1 MMSFHNRTF
10 LFAQL
15 AYMIIV
21 SCLPTLL
28 PGADAVTTPIAM
40 IGVWGI
46 VALTY
51 RSTSTRNIAGWWT
64 LLIATTLLATG
75 VTANIHYFTT
85 VSDGTTDNPV
95 LENPDARSA
104 FSNALYHS
112 DIKGGQPELPG
123 RQGYG
128 LMIAMLW
135 KLTGVTI
142 VSPIIL
148 NMLMIL
154 MSIIISGVISSRL
167 LHSSNSAQSGRIA
180 SIAMIMTAS
189 VCYYL
194 NSGTLLLKEA
204 GTCLAFALIGLGL
217 TTATSDKDN
226 HRYKLFALY
235 ALGIALLCILRHTH
249 ILFAIA
255 GVLILIPW
263 TDKKRIKQAIPL
275 LIIPTIAWGLME
287 ILLNSGTLLKTADV
301 VEGSKIQSAFFY
313 DNDQHRFY
321 NNLIGDYLT
330 YPVWKRILLLP
341 VSAITQFLVPFPWNF
356 SRDMIFGHTLAYAHI
371 SYPWY
376 IAGGLVLFFIATAWR
391 TATPELY
398 RFTVMGII
406 LWLIPAY
413 LFAGSVSRY
422 ALPMLP
428 MLIPAAVYA
437 ITQLRK
443 SKSFK
448 IWGICYCITL
458 TFTLIACYH
467 MQQSAINP

>member
-10 LFAQL
+10 LSGQL

-21 SCLPTLL
+21 SCLPVLL
-28 PGADAVTTPIAM
+28 PGADTVATPIAM

-51 RSTSTRNIAGWWT
+51 RSTSTRNITGWWT
-64 LLIATTLLATG
+64 LLIATTLLAIG
-75 VTANIHYFTT
+75 VIANIHYFTT
-85 VSDGTTDNPV
+85 VSGSTTTNPI
-95 LENPDARSA
+95 LENPDARRA
-104 FSNALYHS
+104 FLDALHHTG
-112 DIKGGQPELPG
+112 IEGGEAELPD
-123 RQGYG
+123 RRGYG
-128 LMIAMLW
+128 LIIALLW
-135 KLTGVTI
+135 KLTGITI
-142 VSPIIL
+142 VSPLIL

-154 MSIIISGVISSRL
+154 LSVIISGVISSRL
-167 LHSSNSAQSGRIA
+167 LHSNNYVQSDRIA

-217 TTATSDKDN
+217 TTAISDKDN
-226 HRYKLFALY
+226 HRYKFFTLY
-235 ALGIALLCILRHTH
+235 TLGIALLCILRHTH

-275 LIIPTIAWGLME
+275 LIIPAIAWISME
-287 ILLNSGTLLKTADV
+287 ILLNSGTLLKTVNVAD
-301 VEGSKIQSAFFY
+301 GSKIQSAFFY

-321 NNLIGDYLT
+321 NSMIGNYLC
-330 YPVWKRILLLP
+330 YPAWKRILLLP

-356 SRDMIFGHTLAYAHI
+356 SRDMIFGYTLAYAHI

-376 IAGGLVLFFIATAWR
+376 IVGGLVIFFIATAWR
-391 TATPELY
+391 TATSELY

-428 MLIPAAVYA
+428 MLIPAAVYV
-437 ITQLRK
+437 ITQLRQK
-443 SKSFK
+443 KSFK
-448 IWGICYCITL
+448 IWGMCYCIAL
-458 TFTLIACYH
+458 TFTLIACYY